1 MATLNPTIVEE
12 RRPQP
17 GGGGG
22 APPHGGEGG
31 GGDGRDDGRNDF
43 GSRLRRN
50 RIGMAVA
57 LAPVAML
64 FVAFTSAYIVRQG
77 LGEDWRSMVL
87 PRILWINTAILLAS
101 SVTLELARR
110 GLTRQAALAELP
122 SVPGVAPVKA
132 PAAPWLAITLVL
144 GLGFLA
150 GQWVA
155 WSQLARQGI
164 FISSNPS
171 SSFFYLLTGAHA
183 VHLAGGVL
191 ALLYA
196 AATAVR
202 SHAWE
207 KRRMVVDV
215 TSWYWHFMALL
226 WIYIFALL
234 QLAK

>member
-12 RRPQP
+12 RRPQL

-22 APPHGGEGG
+22 APPRAGEGG
-31 GGDGRDDGRNDF
+31 GGEGRSDF
-43 GSRLRRN
+43 GGRLRRC

-77 LGEDWRSMVL
+77 LGEDWRSMEL
-87 PRILWINTAILLAS
+87 PQILWINTAILLLS
-101 SVTLELARR
+101 SLTLELARR
-110 GLTRQAALAELP
+110 SLSQQAALDEVP
-122 SVPGVAPVKA
+122 IVPGVAPVRA
-132 PAAPWLAITLVL
+132 PAAPWLPITLVL

-150 GQWVA
+150 GQWMA

-196 AATAVR
+196 AATAVLAR
-202 SHAWE
+202 AWE
-207 KRRMVVDV
+207 RRRMVVDV
-215 TSWYWHFMALL
+215 TSWYWHFMGLL
-226 WIYIFALL
+226 WLYIFALL
-234 QLAK
+234 QLTK

>member
-1 MATLNPTIVEE
+1 MATLNPTLVEE
-12 RRPQP
+12 RRPQL

-22 APPHGGEGG
+22 APPRAADGGG
-31 GGDGRDDGRNDF
+31 GGDGRPDF
-43 GSRLRRN
+43 GDRLRRC

-77 LGEDWRSMVL
+77 LGEDWRSIE
-87 PRILWINTAILLAS
+87 PPDILWINTVILLIS
-101 SVTLELARR
+101 SLTLELARR
-110 GLTRQAALAELP
+110 SLARQAALAEVP
-122 SVPGVAPVKA
+122 RVPGVAPVKA
-132 PAAPWLAITLVL
+132 PAAPWLPITLVL

-150 GQWVA
+150 GQWMA

-183 VHLAGGVL
+183 AHLAGGVV

-196 AATAVR
+196 AATAVLSR
-202 SHAWE
+202 AWE
-207 KRRMVVDV
+207 RRRMVVDV
-215 TSWYWHFMALL
+215 TSWYWHFMGLL
-226 WIYIFALL
+226 WLYIFALL

>member
-12 RRPQP
+12 RRPQL

-22 APPHGGEGG
+22 APPRAGEGG
-31 GGDGRDDGRNDF
+31 GREGRSDF
-43 GSRLRRN
+43 GGRLRRC

-77 LGEDWRSMVL
+77 LGEDWRSIDL
-87 PRILWINTAILLAS
+87 PQILWINTAILLLS
-101 SVTLELARR
+101 SLTLELARR
-110 GLTRQAALAELP
+110 SLSQQAALDEVP
-122 SVPGVAPVKA
+122 IVPGVAPVHA
-132 PAAPWLAITLVL
+132 PAAPWLPITLVL

-150 GQWVA
+150 GQWMA

-196 AATAVR
+196 AATAVLAR
-202 SHAWE
+202 AWE
-207 KRRMVVDV
+207 RRRMVVDV
-215 TSWYWHFMALL
+215 TSWYWHFMGLL
-226 WIYIFALL
+226 WLYIFALL